1 MSQSFADLLAL
12 RKAEKNQLQNEI
24 DQLYASANL
33 PIVPKD
39 DIQQSCRL
47 ERYMRKVAHT
57 GKEIGWANREI
68 CTPYNAAKPQQ
79 DEARRKIEK
88 FEEKNINPLK
98 AKIKKINAELPAL
111 EEKASMPYLRD
122 QLVSTLRN
130 YHSLQKD
137 DPTYRQTKI
146 ETQKSLYEQ
155 AQKIDELEKKYELY
169 GNIPTLKPEI
179 VTPDPIVQTTVD
191 YQINNRPL
199 LILGAL
205 GLMGLFLIWRLK

>member
-24 DQLYASANL
+24 DQLYANANL

-47 ERYMRKVAHT
+47 ERYMRIRFD
-57 GKEIGWANREI
+57 GKSMGWANREI
-68 CTPYNAAKPQQ
+68 CTPYNAAKPEQ

-130 YHSLQKD
+130 YHSL
-137 DPTYRQTKI
+137 RAKI
-146 ETQKSLYEQ
+146 G
-155 AQKIDELEKKYELY
+155 
-169 GNIPTLKPEI
+169 GN
-179 VTPDPIVQTTVD
+179 
-191 YQINNRPL
+191 
-199 LILGAL
+199 
-205 GLMGLFLIWRLK
+205 